1 MCASWSYQVMRFTN
15 NSRLSRWLLV
25 PTTALTLGL
34 GFAACKKD
42 EASEATKSVDTKS
55 ELATAKAPAEGTM
68 ASVTAEG
75 TKFDPALSKDQVPEG
90 AWMCDMG
97 SVHYAASDKGDGKCK
112 VCSMDLVQKSAEPAK
127 AEPEAPPVVEGEEPP
142 AADDHGH
149 AH

>member
-1 MCASWSYQVMRFTN
+1 MRFTN
-15 NSRLSRWLLV
+15 NSRFSRWLLV
-25 PTTALTLGL
+25 PITALTLGL
-34 GFAACKKD
+34 SFAACKKD
-42 EASEATKSVDTKS
+42 EASGEKAKTADPKS

-68 ASVTAEG
+68 ATVTADG

-112 VCSMDLVQKSAEPAK
+112 VCSMDLVQKSAKPAK
-127 AEPEAPPVVEGEEPP
+127 AEPEAAPTEGEEAPA

-149 AH
+149 TH